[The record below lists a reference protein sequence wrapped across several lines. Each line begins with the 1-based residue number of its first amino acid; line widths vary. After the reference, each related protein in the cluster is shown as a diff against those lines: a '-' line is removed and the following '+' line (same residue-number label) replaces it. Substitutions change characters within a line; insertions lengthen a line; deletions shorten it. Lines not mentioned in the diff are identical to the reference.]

1 MSKCEN
7 DLLHGDE
14 GRDWSEPK
22 SSKLRSANKAKFAAG
37 CKADLLKN
45 PNYIA
50 LQKQRAYEMQCAL
63 VAKLWS

>member
-1 MSKCEN
+1 MEY
-7 DLLHGDE
+7 HGDE
-14 GRDWSEPK
+14 GRDWSEPV
-22 SSKLRSANKAKFAAG
+22 SSKVIAKNKVKFSKS

-50 LQKQRAYEMQCAL
+50 AQKQRAYEMQCAL

>member
-1 MSKCEN
+1 MDKCEN
-7 DLLHGDE
+7 DLYHGDE
-14 GRDWSEPK
+14 GRDWSEPI
-22 SSKLRSANKAKFAAG
+22 SAKVRAAKAAKFAAS

-50 LQKQRAYEMQCAL
+50 LQQQRAYEMQCAL